1 MMRPPFAWLG
11 RRLRNL
17 RRPGAAELAFVGV
30 ALVCILLPQ
39 WWAIGRNRE
48 QRRDELRAAMLTTL
62 ETTRH
67 AVATWADDKGVSARR
82 IAAQPAVR
90 DAAQRLAGAEQPDPA
105 ELTAAL
111 RAADRR
117 VEDGAP
123 FDGFALV
130 DESGA
135 TIAASRPQDSGA
147 EWSADYYMPER
158 GSPGVFRWPVDA
170 ADSDKLY
177 VGVAVP
183 FDSTERTYLLLR
195 FDALPDLRRV
205 MASRTLGKTG
215 RTTLFGPDRAWIRQ
229 TSSPQA
235 ADCDSD
241 PLDTIRQASAALRT
255 HVPDPSHVSYNLDG
269 FEGCQG
275 QQTLAA
281 WDSLG
286 LLGLGLIT
294 ELSAGEAYQSH
305 SATQVTFILL
315 GLALGACLLLF
326 VLFQTS
332 NEDSGERRP
341 ENPRRNM
348 AAWGILAV
356 ALMATGVGWLS
367 ARSRLEQNDRIQFE
381 EVAEN
386 VRAQIV
392 QKLFHY
398 ESVLRVA
405 SSSYRELGAVQSAD
419 WISMIRKLYPPQD
432 YPAFRCVGLFIAQ
445 PGTAEQTAALTS
457 RQRLL
462 GDASTSL
469 CRPDQVIDGSIAER
483 LSPDKVTMALIR
495 RDPAAD
501 QPKEI
506 ALLYP
511 VGERPSPAI
520 VASLDFSVLIAG
532 LPLSKSG
539 VELDLLFQ
547 EPGSP
552 QVSLYD
558 SDGLG
563 LTAMDAARSGVSKT
577 FEVDFGG
584 RTLSLVLTPAPQLAP
599 PISQNYPAQ
608 VLLAGLAI
616 SVLLFDIALV
626 LSSTRARALSI
637 AELMTRRYRESE
649 IRMRA
654 VIDNAPDGIV
664 TFDGVGIVHTFNPG
678 AEKLFGYTQEEVPEI
693 RIQDILPVCIP
704 GVVSQL
710 ASTTPDGGAECEG
723 RRKDGEMFPAE
734 LTISRMQLADRVLY
748 TAIIRDVSGRH
759 EAEERLRESEERYAL
774 AARGANDGLWD
785 WDLKKN
791 EVHYSQRWKS
801 MVGAVDSEVGTSPDE
816 WLGRV
821 HSEDVVNLRA
831 QLADHLEGR
840 VPHFECEY
848 RIRHSSGGYR
858 WVLTRGIAVRDSDGR
873 ATRIAGSQSDI
884 TERKRAERQL
894 LYDALHDPLTG
905 LPNRSYFMS
914 RVDQARAEAARSSR
928 RLFGIM
934 FLDIDRFKVV
944 NDSLGHYVGDQLLVS
959 VAERLK
965 SCLRPGDTICRLG
978 GDEFAIL
985 VENLTGVGDAT
996 QIAERIQQE
1005 LETPVRVGDQD
1016 MYAAVSIGIAL
1027 SSTGRQPAEELVR
1040 DADIAMYR
1048 AKSRGKA
1055 RYEVFTQRMH
1065 TRAVEL
1071 LQLETDLRQA
1081 VEQDQIV
1088 LHYQPI
1094 VSLGAETFVGCEA
1107 LMRWNHPKR
1116 GLVSP
1121 GEFIRVAEESG
1132 AILRL
1137 TRWSLDEAC
1146 KQAKAWRSLG
1156 VEDVYVSLNI
1166 SPRQLQQGGL
1176 YETVMQALAEQG
1188 LEPQALQLELTESA
1202 LLESSAPNV
1211 DTLRKLFQNGVR
1223 LALDDFGT
1231 GYSSLIYLKRF
1242 PLHAIKIDR
1251 SFVQRLPQ
1259 DSGNAAIASGLIAMA
1274 HSLNLRVTAEG
1285 VETAQQL
1292 QFLRDQGCDEIQGY
1306 LISPAVDVRS
1316 IEAFLLE
1323 PDFVRRTL
1331 HAEAAVRTS
1340 GGSAQPSC
1348 S

>member
-1 MMRPPFAWLG
+1 MMRPPFARLG

-17 RRPGAAELAFVGV
+17 RRPGAAELAFAGV
-30 ALVCILLPQ
+30 ALACILLPQ
-39 WWAIGRNRE
+39 WWAITRNRE

-67 AVATWADDKGVSARR
+67 AVATWAADKGASARR
-82 IAAQPAVR
+82 IASGDALRGAALALVR
-90 DAAQRLAGAEQPDPA
+90 GREDDPA
-105 ELTAAL
+105 TLLAAL
-111 RAADRR
+111 RAAERR

-130 DESGA
+130 DAGGE
-135 TIAASRPQDSGA
+135 TIAASSA
-147 EWSADYYMPER
+147 EDAGRKWNADLYLPDR
-158 GSPGVFRWPVDA
+158 GSPGVFRWFDSPDA
-170 ADSDKLY
+170 SSDADRLE
-177 VGVAVP
+177 VGVATP
-183 FDSTERTYLLLR
+183 LAAGPSSAYLLLR
-195 FDALPDLRRV
+195 FDALPDLRNV
-205 MASRTLGKTG
+205 MASRSLGKTG
-215 RTTLFGPDRAWIRQ
+215 RTTLFGVGRVWVRQ
-229 TSSPQA
+229 TSSSQA

-241 PLDTIRQASAALRT
+241 PLDTIHAASSDVSREGVDPART
-255 HVPDPSHVSYNLDG
+255 SYNLEG
-269 FEGCQG
+269 FEGCRG
-275 QQTLAA
+275 EQTLAA

-286 LLGLGLIT
+286 LLDLGVIT
-294 ELSAGEAYQSH
+294 ELSAAEAYQSH
-305 SATQVTFILL
+305 SATQVTFVLL

-332 NEDSGERRP
+332 NDETGERRP

-367 ARSRLEQNDRIQFE
+367 ARSRLQQNDRIQFE

-386 VRAQIV
+386 IRSQVI
-392 QKLFHY
+392 QKLLYY
-398 ESVLRVA
+398 EGVLRVA
-405 SSSYRELGAVQSAD
+405 AASYNELGESQSGD
-419 WISMIRKLYPPQD
+419 WLSMVRKLYPLHD
-432 YPAFRCVGLFIAQ
+432 YPAFRCVGLFVGAPREAGQ
-445 PGTAEQTAALTS
+445 GAGLS
-457 RQRLL
+457 CRQRLL
-462 GDASTSL
+462 GDATASL
-469 CRPDQVIDGSIAER
+469 CH
-483 LSPDKVTMALIR
+483 PDKVLDASLAAALSPGSATMGLVSRAGTNEQIEEL
-495 RDPAAD
+495 
-501 QPKEI
+501 

-511 VGERPSPAI
+511 VAGPAGPVI
-520 VASLDFSVLIAG
+520 GASLDFAVLVRG
-532 LPLSKSG
+532 LPLTKSG
-539 VELDLLFQ
+539 VELDVLLA

-563 LTAMDAARSGVSKT
+563 AKVSDTSRAELSKT
-577 FEVDFGG
+577 FEVAFGG
-584 RTLSLVLTPAPQLAP
+584 RTLSLILTPAPQLAP

-710 ASTTPDGGAECEG
+710 ASNTPDGGAGCEG
-723 RRKDGEMFPAE
+723 RRKNGEMFPAE
-734 LTISRMQLADRVLY
+734 LTISRMQLADRLLY

-785 WDLKKN
+785 WDLKNN

-801 MVGAVDSEVGTSPDE
+801 MVGAVESEVGTSPEE

-905 LPNRSYFMS
+905 LPNRTYFIS

-934 FLDIDRFKVV
+934 FLDIDRFKVI
-944 NDSLGHYVGDQLLVS
+944 NDSLGHYIGDQLLVA

-985 VENLTGVGDAT
+985 VENLTSVGDAT

-1005 LETPVRVGDQD
+1005 LETPVRVGERE

-1065 TRAVEL
+1065 TRAVER

-1081 VEQDQIV
+1081 VEQEQIV

-1094 VSLGAETFVGCEA
+1094 VDLSAERVAGCEA
-1107 LMRWNHPKR
+1107 LMRWNHPVR
-1116 GLVSP
+1116 GLVP
-1121 GEFIRVAEESG
+1121 PTEFIRVAEETG

-1137 TRWSLDEAC
+1137 TRWSLDQAC
-1146 KQAKAWRSLG
+1146 LSAKAWRSLG
-1156 VEDVYVSLNI
+1156 VESAYVSLNV

-1176 YETVMQALAEQG
+1176 YETVMQALAEHE
-1188 LEPQALQLELTESA
+1188 LDTSVLQLELTESA

-1211 DTLRKLFQNGVR
+1211 DTLRKLFHDGVR

-1259 DSGNAAIASGLIAMA
+1259 DSGNAAIASGLITMA

-1285 VETAQQL
+1285 VETVQQL

-1306 LISPAVDVRS
+1306 LISPAIDDAGV
-1316 IEAFLLE
+1316 EAFLQE
-1323 PDFVRRTL
+1323 TDQVRHAL
-1331 HAEAAVRTS
+1331 HPEAPLRTS
-1340 GGSAQPSC
+1340 NAPA
-1348 S
+1348 